1 MRARKSRWAT
11 PMKMGPGSL
20 SIISRRR
27 SGIATAAQKGDP
39 EAQNGLGVMYRLGSG
54 VEKDP
59 QEAMDWYRKAAKQG
73 YAPAMLN
80 IAASYYTAREE
91 R

>member
-1 MRARKSRWAT
+1 
-11 PMKMGPGSL
+11 
-20 SIISRRR
+20 
-27 SGIATAAQKGDP
+27 
-39 EAQNGLGVMYRLGSG
+39 MYRLGSG